1 MLDENTR
8 IRRRNLKSQPGC
20 MFVDPEEFQVLA
32 VSTRKFYR
40 SDDPVAEV
48 RGLLDPTTGERFITE
63 EERLFTL
70 HFTHSENP

>member
-1 MLDENTR
+1 MLNDR
-8 IRRRNLKSQPGC
+8 KRMRRRALKSQPGC
-20 MFVDPEEFQVLA
+20 VFVHPDEFQVLA

-48 RGLLDPTTGERFITE
+48 RGLLDPATGKRYFTE

-70 HFTHSENP
+70 HVTHAAHS